1 MKIIII
7 TYNSG
12 KMIAM
17 RKDDPALLDTLIADH
32 DMIEDIQEAEFFDNA
47 E

>member
-1 MKIIII
+1 
-7 TYNSG
+7 
-12 KMIAM
+12 MIAM